1 MHCGLRE
8 VIQQT
13 DSIYI
18 ASSSVL
24 AELFFFDHYSR
35 IRPKLTDSL
44 VTLMKMGTK
53 GKRRKY
59 FRSNLDRKWSIT

>member
-1 MHCGLRE
+1 MNCGLRE

-24 AELFFFDHYSR
+24 AELLFFFWSLLKNSAQIDR
-35 IRPKLTDSL
+35 LSL

-53 GKRRKY
+53 GETKKI
-59 FRSNLDRKWSIT
+59 FQQ

>member
-1 MHCGLRE
+1 MRFGLRE

-24 AELFFFDHYSR
+24 AELFYWSLLKNSAQIDRLSR
-35 IRPKLTDSL
+35 HLDENEDK
-44 VTLMKMGTK
+44 GETK
-53 GKRRKY
+53 KI
-59 FRSNLDRKWSIT
+59 FQQ

>member
-24 AELFFFDHYSR
+24 AELFFLITTQEFG
-35 IRPKLTDSL
+35 PNWP
-44 VTLMKMGTK
+44 TL
-53 GKRRKY
+53 
-59 FRSNLDRKWSIT
+59 SSPWWKWGQRGNEENISGV